1 MVTTRAHVNYVVTEY
16 GIAQLFGK
24 NFRQRAYELIR
35 VAHPSVREELE
46 KETFDRFGYM
56 PSPD

>member
-1 MVTTRAHVNYVVTEY
+1 MSTRSHVNYLVTEY

-24 NFRQRAYELIR
+24 NFRQRAYELVQ
-35 VAHPSVREELE
+35 VAHPEDREQLE
-46 KETFDRFGYM
+46 KDAFERFKVM